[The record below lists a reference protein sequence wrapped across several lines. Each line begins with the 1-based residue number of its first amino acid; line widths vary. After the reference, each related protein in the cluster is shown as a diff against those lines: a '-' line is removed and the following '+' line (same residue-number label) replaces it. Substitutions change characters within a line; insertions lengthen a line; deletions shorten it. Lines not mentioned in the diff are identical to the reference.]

1 MENVWLKKVEEK
13 AAEDVEKTLLG
24 NKTDLDPQSR
34 EVSFNQGA
42 TFAGK
47 RGMQFYEVSAKTG
60 HNIEQAVYYLA
71 KKIIEKK
78 KHERRK

>member
-1 MENVWLKKVEEK
+1 MENFWLKKVEEK

-34 EVSFNQGA
+34 EVYLNQGA

-78 KHERRK
+78 KHERRE